1 MNIGPAIVAVIAIS
15 PNPFL
20 VIAVSALISPRLF
33 PQARKVNDNK
43 AYGSFVIK
51 PNNFSKSTTQFE
63 VQLIQ
68 AILEQNAANAKISK
82 RILGGELFLV

>member
-1 MNIGPAIVAVIAIS
+1 LNIGPAIVAVIAIS
-15 PNPFL
+15 PNTFL

-82 RILGGELFLV
+82 RILGG